1 MRRRALLLC
10 LSTALA
16 AGCQE
21 SPSPVGGNC
30 SSLSA
35 DMCVYVEAADNP
47 YVTQAT
53 CIAILGPSFTFF
65 EGAACP
71 VDLAVGRCTLVEPD
85 GTFLLH
91 YYAPGFT
98 QGDAAADCASRGGAF
113 QAPPAPVP
121 VR

>member
-16 AGCQE
+16 AGCE
-21 SPSPVGGNC
+21 SAPSAVGGHC
-30 SSLSA
+30 ASA
-35 DMCVYVEAADNP
+35 SAGMCVYVEASAEN
-47 YVTQAT
+47 YVAQAT
-53 CIAILGPSFTFF
+53 CIAILGTDFTFV

-71 VDLAVGRCTLVEPD
+71 VDLSVGRCALFEPD

-91 YYAPGFT
+91 YYASGFT
-98 QGDAAADCASRGGAF
+98 QGDAAADCASRGGSF
-113 QAPPAPVP
+113 QAQPAPVP